1 VISDYLEALGRA
13 LSFDRSL
20 AACVRQEVED
30 HLREAVASDPMNDA
44 LEAERRAIANFGDP
58 QIIAGQFAVLSL
70 AKQARRVGAAVILMV
85 AGVFILMR
93 VRVAWYAGTQW
104 ALSDDLRAVSGV
116 VGLIDRYSFLLSV
129 VIGVAGWTYVSGRRR
144 PAAFYP
150 AYRQQLRRF
159 LLLSTAATGTLVVS
173 VISDGALTA
182 LRLLG
187 TDLSADSV
195 VPLFSMAVEIAC
207 VGILVFQ
214 IRTITQRKA
223 SATARLEA

>member
-104 ALSDDLRAVSGV
+104 ALSDNLRAVSGV

-144 PAAFYP
+144 PVAFYP